1 MPQHAVGGTPSKV
14 SFLCIW
20 RGTPT
25 SELLFYKARLV
36 KCQCSL
42 ATRAWHTSLRILQ
55 SAIILM
61 PGYIGCVKR
70 FLKVLHSSCT
80 KIFKLGL
87 EISNSIPKPLQ
98 WIGGHSKDVALG
110 FRLWSHHYPSN
121 YLLPLCFSSLF
132 FDVFENSFQR
142 EIAKKNE
149 IVLFLR
155 SV

>member
-1 MPQHAVGGTPSKV
+1 
-14 SFLCIW
+14 
-20 RGTPT
+20 
-25 SELLFYKARLV
+25 
-36 KCQCSL
+36 
-42 ATRAWHTSLRILQ
+42 
-55 SAIILM
+55 M
-61 PGYIGCVKR
+61 PGYIGSVKR
-70 FLKVLHSSCT
+70 FLKVSHSSCT

-121 YLLPLCFSSLF
+121 YLLPLCFEL
-132 FDVFENSFQR
+132 SFHRRVR
-142 EIAKKNE
+142 EIAKKTE